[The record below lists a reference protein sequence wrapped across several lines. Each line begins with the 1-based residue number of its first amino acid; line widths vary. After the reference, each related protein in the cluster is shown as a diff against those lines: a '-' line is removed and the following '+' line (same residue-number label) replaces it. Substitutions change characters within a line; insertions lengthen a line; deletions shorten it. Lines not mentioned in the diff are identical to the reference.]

1 MHHSISTI
9 ISCFARRRVLRKVLL
24 KPANALVA
32 ANECLK
38 SLGLKYLV
46 QTPNVFVVA
55 SRTGSLSKSVHSSLL
70 RQVCPRQSS
79 EYIFFSAQADVL
91 RR

>member
-1 MHHSISTI
+1 MYNSISTM
-9 ISCFARRRVLRKVLL
+9 ISCFARRRVPRKVLW

-46 QTPNVFVVA
+46 QTHNVFVVA
-55 SRTGSLSKSVHSSLL
+55 NPSPKSAHSSLM
-70 RQVCPRQSS
+70 
-79 EYIFFSAQADVL
+79 A
-91 RR
+91 